1 MLTEREEDVPV
12 FRLERGRGGA
22 REVARW
28 AAPTHRWYKV
38 LTQYLHF
45 VCRRPT
51 AEQYASASYPSCP
64 GDPEVS
70 HQLTDKYGRGVQ

>member
-1 MLTEREEDVPV
+1 MCLFFGSREGEA
-12 FRLERGRGGA
+12 ERGKWRGG
-22 REVARW
+22 
-28 AAPTHRWYKV
+28 PLQSHRWYKV